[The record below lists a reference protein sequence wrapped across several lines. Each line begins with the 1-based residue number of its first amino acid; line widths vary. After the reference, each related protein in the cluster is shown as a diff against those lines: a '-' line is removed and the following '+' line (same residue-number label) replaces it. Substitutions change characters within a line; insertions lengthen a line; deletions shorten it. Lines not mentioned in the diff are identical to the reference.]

1 MGKKKQKKETDLN
14 LDEKGNFFW
23 DVVDR
28 YYVKRLIEFADNAGK
43 GEEKV
48 VSYIKSIYKDRPLG
62 EPLSDK
68 EQAKLNTDL
77 LTLDQKM
84 KLSEI
89 VRSFN
94 IPLEVMEVMN
104 EIVIILMPYPLE
116 NKLVP
121 EKRSRFSAEKDRYE
135 KSILDEAN
143 KKIKLLSGMIGQ
155 IKEMSK
161 DALIGINQ
169 PLGEAVCY
177 LDKCK
182 AYLQEIVRVHAERK
196 RDLLVDDNLQKEPHK
211 HRFWNTLIVKAVG
224 MVNPYCHDTGC
235 DDCKKTH
242 DKAIL
247 IVHELLKILY
257 PGIWKDTSLDSI
269 KTRYFSHI

>member
-1 MGKKKQKKETDLN
+1 MEKKKQKKETDLN
-14 LDEKGNFFW
+14 LDEKGKFFW

-28 YYVKRLIEFADNAGK
+28 YFVNRLIEFADNAGK

-62 EPLSDK
+62 KPLSDK
-68 EQAKLNTDL
+68 DQAKLNTGL
-77 LTLDQKM
+77 LTPDQKM

-94 IPLEVMEVMN
+94 IPIPLKVMS

-121 EKRSRFSAEKDRYE
+121 EKRSRFSAELDRYKE
-135 KSILDEAN
+135 SILDEAN

-155 IKEMSK
+155 IKGMSV
-161 DALIGINQ
+161 DALIDINQ

-177 LDKCK
+177 LDECK
-182 AYLQEIVRVHAERK
+182 AYLQEIVGVHAERK

-235 DDCKKTH
+235 NDCKKTH

-247 IVHELLKILY
+247 IVHALLKILH

-269 KTRYFSHI
+269 KTRYFSHN